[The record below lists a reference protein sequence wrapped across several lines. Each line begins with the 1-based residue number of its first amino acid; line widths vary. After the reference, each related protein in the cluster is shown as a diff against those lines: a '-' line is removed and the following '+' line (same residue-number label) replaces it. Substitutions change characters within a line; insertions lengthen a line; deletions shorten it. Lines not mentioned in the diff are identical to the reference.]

1 VDSSDGREVVLTHLQ
16 AGNFFGEMALFEGES
31 RSASVSA
38 LTESELVVLTRTDFL
53 NLLEHDFTLTRKIL
67 KTLSAR
73 LRRAND
79 VIESLALLDVGGR
92 LARYLLRLADESG
105 KPPVDGYFVVSRP
118 THQEIA
124 NSIGATRE
132 TVTRMLKQFEDRK
145 LIRVQ
150 GSTVPKVLRKFR
162 GRGRTS
168 GDASEGSLDPS
179 QLHHPPPARGAP
191 VLPARHRRGAFR
203 SRWASSWRR
212 ASPTGSTASSRAA
225 STCAR
230 RSAHTSIRSPTSS
243 S

>member
-1 VDSSDGREVVLTHLQ
+1 MIETSVFQRVSLFAELEESDLQALSRLAAVKQYPAGATILREAEPGDLFFVLVRGEVKVFVDSSDGREVVLTHLQ
-16 AGNFFGEMALFEGES
+16 AGDFFGEMALFDDET

-38 LTESELVVLTRTDFL
+38 LTDSELVVIARPDFL
-53 NLLEHDFTLTRKIL
+53 SLLEHDFSLTRKIL

-92 LARYLLRLADESG
+92 LARYLLRLADSAG
-105 KPPVDGYFVVSRP
+105 KPAVEGYFVVNRP

-150 GSTVPKVLRKFR
+150 GSTVWVPSEVPPGARENEWKRK
-162 GRGRTS
+162 
-168 GDASEGSLDPS
+168 
-179 QLHHPPPARGAP
+179 
-191 VLPARHRRGAFR
+191 
-203 SRWASSWRR
+203 
-212 ASPTGSTASSRAA
+212 
-225 STCAR
+225 
-230 RSAHTSIRSPTSS
+230 
-243 S
+243 